1 MVHCVETKALKLLF
15 TDAPKME
22 GEGYYG
28 GTLSDLG
35 GGGRGDGSILA
46 LIFGTHVLTLGP
58 RPKIIPTPIRLSLQP
73 TLPEK
78 LLVPDILWQ
87 LLFKCF

>member
-1 MVHCVETKALKLLF
+1 MQSKRIKLVHCVETKALKLLF

-22 GEGYYG
+22 GEGSYG

-46 LIFGTHVLTLGP
+46 LSF
-58 RPKIIPTPIRLSLQP
+58 
-73 TLPEK
+73 
-78 LLVPDILWQ
+78 
-87 LLFKCF
+87 

>member
-1 MVHCVETKALKLLF
+1 MQSKRIKLVHCIETRALKWLF
-15 TDAPKME
+15 TNAPKME

-46 LIFGTHVLTLGP
+46 LSFLAFSAHVLTLRP
-58 RPKIIPTPIRLSLQP
+58 RIKRIPTLIRLNLQP
-73 TLPEK
+73 T
-78 LLVPDILWQ
+78 
-87 LLFKCF
+87 